1 MFKNYLKI
9 AVRNLIRNKVY
20 SVINIGG
27 LVIGITTCLLLLQY
41 VNFKLSYDQFNQNV
55 DDIYRVVNDRYQEGK
70 LIQHGTIT
78 YSGISPAMQ
87 RDFPEVVNHTRVE
100 PLGEVIMAH
109 EDKKI
114 RTQNSFAVES
124 TFLQMFNYPLWAG
137 NPKTALQEP
146 HTIILS
152 ESLARKLF
160 EVKDKDFASLLGIPV
175 NLQSDPIPYK
185 ITGICKD
192 VPENSH
198 LKFDFIS
205 SYITLYTGE
214 NSWRDAEYNFT
225 SSDFWHYVQLKSEA
239 DYKALETKF
248 PTFSDRYFQ
257 GNKVSGS
264 DEVFYL
270 QPLAKAHLYSD
281 FEYEIGNIGSAT
293 VVWGLLV
300 IAFFII
306 NIAWVNYIN
315 LATAK
320 SVERAKEVGV
330 RKVMGGVKKQL
341 VSQFFMESVL
351 VNGVAIVFAFILV
364 YLLQPAFNNLL
375 QTNLSLSYLFAK
387 GLYGYSILIG
397 LLLVVIIGIFLSGL
411 YPAFVLSSFSPITVL
426 KGRFSTSVKGVFLR
440 KILVVAQF
448 SITIALIA
456 GSIVVLQQMKFM
468 HEEELGFNMEQ
479 MLLVRPPSLTTWDS
493 TFIDRMND
501 FKESIKQVAHVKGA
515 TTSWN
520 VPGGETGRSF
530 NVRQA
535 DSATSTKF
543 TMRHNSI
550 DFDFINLYG
559 IKLLSGRNFIPI
571 DHGSDGEKLHNIL
584 LNKSA
589 AKLLGFATPE
599 SAIGKSIMRGQKKWD
614 VIGVIDD
621 FHQKS
626 LRYPLEPM
634 LFMPFYS
641 TNSTISVKI
650 NPAEVA
656 KTIEAIKQKYEVFFP
671 SDLFDYAFLDE
682 HFNQQYQNE
691 QLLENTFGIFSGIAV
706 FVACLGLFGLAM
718 FSAAQR
724 TKEIG
729 IRKVLGASMLQIT
742 TLLSKDFLKLV
753 MLAFVIASPIAYYF
767 MDKWLADFAYRISIS
782 WWVFG
787 LSGISALLIALL
799 TVSWQSI
806 KAALMNPV
814 KSLRSE

>member
-1 MFKNYLKI
+1 MIKNYLKI
-9 AVRNLIRNKVY
+9 AFRNLVRNKVY
-20 SVINIGG
+20 SFINIGG
-27 LVIGITTCLLLLQY
+27 LVIGMTTCLLLLQY

-55 DDIYRVVNDRYQEGK
+55 DNIYRVVNDRYQEGK

-87 RDFPEVVNHTRVE
+87 RDFPEVMNHTRIE
-100 PLGEVIMAH
+100 PQGLLISYQ
-109 EDKKI
+109 DNKI
-114 RTQNSFAVES
+114 GDQEGFAVENA
-124 TFLQMFNYPLWAG
+124 FLQMFSYPLSAG
-137 NPKTALQEP
+137 DAKTALQEP
-146 HTIILS
+146 YSIIIS

-160 EVKDKDFASLLGIPV
+160 GINDNNLASIHGMGVRLGSNP
-175 NLQSDPIPYK
+175 NPYK

-198 LKFDFIS
+198 LDFDFLT
-205 SYITLYTGE
+205 SYNTLYTGE

-225 SSDFWHYVQLKSEA
+225 SSDFWHYVQLKSGT
-239 DYKALETKF
+239 DYKTLEAKF
-248 PTFSDRYFQ
+248 PAFSDRYFQ

-270 QPLAKAHLYSD
+270 QPLSKAHLHSD
-281 FEYEIGNIGSAT
+281 FEYEIGNIGNAT
-293 VVWGLLV
+293 VVWGLLL

-306 NIAWVNYIN
+306 GIAWVNYIN

-320 SVERAKEVGV
+320 SVERAKEVGI

-341 VSQFFMESVL
+341 ISQFFMESVL
-351 VNGVAIVFAFILV
+351 LNGVAIVLAFILV
-364 YLLQPAFNNLL
+364 YFLQPIFNNLL
-375 QTNLSLSYLFAK
+375 QTNLSLSYLLTK
-387 GLYGYSILIG
+387 GLYGYSIFIG
-397 LLLVVIIGIFLSGL
+397 LLLIIIIGVFLSGL

-426 KGRFSTSVKGVFLR
+426 KGKFSTSAKGIFLR
-440 KILVVAQF
+440 KILVVGQF
-448 SITIALIA
+448 SITITLIA
-456 GSIVVLQQMKFM
+456 GSIIVLQQMKFM
-468 HEEELGFNMEQ
+468 NEKELGFNIEQ
-479 MLLVRPPSLTTWDS
+479 MLLVNPPSLTEWDS
-493 TFIDRMND
+493 SFIDRMNS

-515 TTSWN
+515 TTSWD

-535 DSATSTKF
+535 DSATANTF
-543 TMRHNSI
+543 TMRHTAI

-559 IKLLSGRNFIPI
+559 IKLLSGRNFEPT
-571 DHGSDGEKLHNIL
+571 DHGADGRKLQNIL

-599 SAIGKSIMRGQKKWD
+599 SAIGKSILRGQRKWD

-650 NPAEVA
+650 NPTEVA

-671 SDLFDYAFLDE
+671 SDLFDYVFLDE

-691 QLLENTFGIFSGIAV
+691 QLLGNAFGIFAGIAV

-718 FSAAQR
+718 FSATQR

-729 IRKVLGASMLQIT
+729 IRKVLGASILQIT
-742 TLLSKDFLKLV
+742 SLLSKDFLKLV
-753 MLAFVIASPIAYYF
+753 IIAFVIASPIAYYF
-767 MDKWLADFAYRISIS
+767 MDKWLADFAYRITIS
-782 WWVFG
+782 WWIFALAGV
-787 LSGISALLIALL
+787 SAIGIALL